1 MKDKIDEITY
11 NLELGCIN
19 WQEASKQLF
28 ALCELH
34 IIVVK
39 IRHKK
44 NVDSGSTFKTFV
56 NSLPK
61 VKNNANVQNVFKY
74 EYFSTI

>member
-28 ALCELH
+28 ALCDVSKKQLKETEQKGYDNGHFDAL
-34 IIVVK
+34 IKMVK
-39 IRHKK
+39 
-44 NVDSGSTFKTFV
+44 
-56 NSLPK
+56 
-61 VKNNANVQNVFKY
+61 
-74 EYFSTI
+74 